1 MRKDI
6 VQVFLKY
13 SQVRGRVN
21 WAIKEKQYNFNRVF
35 RRTRRGTKSRYCCFA
50 VQKRQW

>member
-21 WAIKEKQYNFNRVF
+21 RAIKEKQYNINRIF
-35 RRTRRGTKSRYCCFA
+35 RRACRGRTS
-50 VQKRQW
+50 